1 MFSFSR
7 PIYLRVGSICALV
20 VAACSTYLAY
30 LLLFD
35 AIENPGDRAGTMLK
49 VGFGVL
55 LILASVLMLTASIT
69 VWRSSKFPSKKL
81 SN

>member
-1 MFSFSR
+1 MFSFSH
-7 PIYLRVGSICALV
+7 PIYLRAGSICAWL
-20 VAACSTYLAY
+20 VAACSTCLAG

-35 AIENPGDRAGTMLK
+35 AVEHQGDRAGTMLK

-55 LILASVLMLTASIT
+55 LILASILMLMAGIT
-69 VWRSSKFPSKKL
+69 IWRSSKFPTKKL

>member
-7 PIYLRVGSICALV
+7 PIYLRAGSICALV

-35 AIENPGDRAGTMLK
+35 ALENHGDRAGTMLK

-55 LILASVLMLTASIT
+55 LILASALMFIT
-69 VWRSSKFPSKKL
+69 CIAIWRSSKFPSKKL
-81 SN
+81 SD